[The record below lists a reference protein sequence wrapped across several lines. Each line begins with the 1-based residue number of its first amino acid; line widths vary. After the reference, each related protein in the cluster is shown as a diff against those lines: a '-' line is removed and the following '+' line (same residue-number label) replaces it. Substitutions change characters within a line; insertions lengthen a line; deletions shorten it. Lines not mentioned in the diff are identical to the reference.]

1 MMKQKKSKNISK
13 KAIPV
18 KSKKGNVQ
26 KKKNRETTKGNGKNH
41 PKNTSDEVCKKP
53 SKKSVKETSAK
64 KNKTEEHKNSVTK
77 RGNDKTRPTESKE
90 KTPKEPRK
98 TTTRANKD
106 RFYVTNAG
114 LMAELIKWRKSAKN
128 VEDRMP
134 SEELGRM
141 VMAIA
146 QKICNHSFF
155 RNYTKEIKEDMMQY
169 AFYKI
174 FSGLKNYNFNY
185 KNPFAYISQGIFN
198 AYRSELTRH
207 YKQVNIKKAMTERV
221 IRELEVDLP
230 GSSIEKCLSKQYGVG
245 DNDEPF

>member
-1 MMKQKKSKNISK
+1 MNKKQKTTKISTKHAQAKSGSESKN
-13 KAIPV
+13 
-18 KSKKGNVQ
+18 
-26 KKKNRETTKGNGKNH
+26 
-41 PKNTSDEVCKKP
+41 
-53 SKKSVKETSAK
+53 AK
-64 KNKTEEHKNSVTK
+64 KNPDKKIAEKHKNKKNTNTIEKKQTRETANKNVVVGSNK
-77 RGNDKTRPTESKE
+77 KDNKKTTSKDQKAVEYKE
-90 KTPKEPRK
+90 KPLKEPRK
-98 TTTRANKD
+98 TTTRANKE

-207 YKQVNIKKAMTERV
+207 YKQVNIKKAMTEKV
-221 IRELEVDLP
+221 IRELEADLP

>member
-1 MMKQKKSKNISK
+1 MNKKQKTTKIPK
-13 KAIPV
+13 KQVPV
-18 KSKKGNVQ
+18 KSSQNIRNAKKNPVEKITEKRKNIKNTSTVDKKQAKETAKKNVVVVS
-26 KKKNRETTKGNGKNH
+26 KKKDNKKTTAKDKNTAENRET
-41 PKNTSDEVCKKP
+41 P
-53 SKKSVKETSAK
+53 
-64 KNKTEEHKNSVTK
+64 
-77 RGNDKTRPTESKE
+77 
-90 KTPKEPRK
+90 PKEPRK
-98 TTTRANKD
+98 TTTRANKE

-207 YKQVNIKKAMTERV
+207 YKQVNIKKAMTEKV
-221 IRELEVDLP
+221 IRELEADLP